1 MKKLSLILTSVL
13 CSVMYLFLSCGKP
26 NQNWSSDMCHGSY
39 CYQGMNAYPS
49 SISFELTAKQ
59 KEYLEKALL
68 SVDFENIKYNLYT
81 LASDEFE
88 GRGTGYPGDL
98 KASEFIV
105 NYFKTWDIKGAY
117 GTDNYLQK
125 FSVNVGRK
133 YSYNVVGYL
142 EGQDVNYKNEVIV
155 IGAHYDHLGKS
166 GSKIYYGADDNASG
180 TAGLMEIAK
189 AFASIKEGLKRTLV
203 FIAFSGE
210 ELGLIGSKYQV
221 QNPFFKLDDTKYMI
235 NLDMIGYL
243 RNKKLYF
250 LGGGMYSFME
260 NLIKEISANYADE
273 ITPYITS
280 TPGSGSDHV
289 SYSNKGIPTLFLHT
303 GLHSYYHTTADTP
316 DKINYEGLETT
327 VKVAIEI
334 IWRLNQV
341 NNLTKPQSI
350 IIDNHLDKYDH
361 GVFQF
366 PVSIIQ
372 N

>member
-1 MKKLSLILTSVL
+1 MKKLFLILTSVL
-13 CSVMYLFLSCGKP
+13 CAVIYFFVSCGKA
-26 NQNWSSDMCHGSY
+26 NQNWSSGMCYGPS
-39 CYQGMNAYPS
+39 CYQGANADS
-49 SISFELTAKQ
+49 FSINFELTAKQ
-59 KEYLEKALL
+59 KEYLEQALL
-68 SVDFENIKYNLYT
+68 SVDLENIKYNLYT

-105 NYFKTWDIKGAY
+105 NYFKTWGIDEAY
-117 GTDNYLQK
+117 GTDGYLQK
-125 FSVNVGRK
+125 FNVNVGRK
-133 YSYNVVGYL
+133 YSYNVIGYL
-142 EGQDVNYKNEVIV
+142 EGNDNNYKNEVIV

-189 AFASIKEGLKRTLV
+189 AFASIKTGLKRTLV

-221 QNPFFKLDDTKYMI
+221 QNPVFKLDDTKYMI

-250 LGGGMYSFME
+250 LGGGISSFME
-260 NLIKEISANYADE
+260 NLIKIISDNYADE
-273 ITPYITS
+273 IAPYITS

-303 GLHSYYHTTADTP
+303 GLHSYYHTTKDTP
-316 DKINYEGLETT
+316 DKINYEGLETI

-341 NNLTKPQSI
+341 NDIPQLKSMKLN
-350 IIDNHLDKYDH
+350 NHLEQYDH
-361 GVFQF
+361 GVVRF
-366 PVSIIQ
+366 PVSLIQ
-372 N
+372 D